1 MTMNDFAAILS
12 ACVMLLGAV
21 IVLIALIGLLRFPD
35 LYCRAHA
42 LGKGLTFGLMVLLG
56 GLWLDPA
63 ANVSGLKIVAAIFFQ
78 FVTLPVAGHLL
89 ARIAYERNLARCA
102 ATASDE
108 AGRVKPGAGAP

>member
-1 MTMNDFAAILS
+1 MSEFSAMLS
-12 ACVMLLGAV
+12 AVVMLAGSIL
-21 IVLIALIGLLRFPD
+21 VLIALVGLLRFPD

-42 LGKGLTFGLMVLLG
+42 LGKGLTFGSMVLMF
-56 GLWLDPA
+56 GLWLDPE

-102 ATASDE
+102 TTAVDA
-108 AGRVKPGAGAP
+108 AGRLDPRGKTEP